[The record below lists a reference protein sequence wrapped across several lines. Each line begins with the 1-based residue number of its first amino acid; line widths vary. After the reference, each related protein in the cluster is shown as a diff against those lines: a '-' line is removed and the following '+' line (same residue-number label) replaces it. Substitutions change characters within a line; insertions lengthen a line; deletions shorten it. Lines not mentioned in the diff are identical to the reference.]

1 MNSNKINFNIFKDVK
16 NRTIVEDNSDIDE
29 LQNSLNIK
37 KKLFINKAIVN
48 NKTNVVNNI
57 IDNIFLFHSYDCE
70 KINYGD
76 SYYIIDK
83 ETLKIEF
90 VNSAVNI
97 DDRNKVTVKNKENI
111 NLIADFILEDIYA
124 EKKKNKK
131 LTSQN
136 RKEIWLDDDVLFRLR
151 FKTKKLEVKSLKH
164 YIEELVKIDSLKK

>member
-1 MNSNKINFNIFKDVK
+1 MNQNKINFNIFKDVK
-16 NRTIVEDNSDIDE
+16 NRTIVEDNDIDE

-37 KKLFINKAIVN
+37 KKMLLNKAIIN
-48 NKTNVVNNI
+48 NKNSVVNTI
-57 IDNIFLFHSYDCE
+57 VDNLFLFHSYDCE

-83 ETLKIEF
+83 ETLKIELI
-90 VNSAVNI
+90 NNAINI
-97 DDRNKVTVKNKENI
+97 DDKDKVTVKNKENVS
-111 NLIADFILEDIYA
+111 LIADFILEDVYA